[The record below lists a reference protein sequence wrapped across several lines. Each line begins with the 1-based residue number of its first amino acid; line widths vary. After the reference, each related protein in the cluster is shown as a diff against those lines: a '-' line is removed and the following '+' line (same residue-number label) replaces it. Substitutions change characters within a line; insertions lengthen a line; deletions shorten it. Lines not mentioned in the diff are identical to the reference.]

1 MKLRKFHL
9 KFLMQ
14 FRRVCDKLSNL
25 TKLRLGAF
33 FCRQSWSLADVSWP
47 SFNQLVSLSI
57 RQLVIRSVFVI
68 QWVGSVR
75 QCDNYLRNELNNLYF
90 PLEWLLQVFF
100 PRSLRFCFLH
110 FNCSLAAKSG
120 DGGGKWGGEVP
131 GGTACSMLWKIHI
144 QHCLSQLGALSS
156 QRSEP
161 LFLTRWLMFQ
171 SDSVFCPTTIPK
183 RNFQLT
189 LLWPIV
195 SGCVVAVGGSPIS
208 DLSQPITG

>member
-1 MKLRKFHL
+1 MKLCKFHL

-120 DGGGKWGGEVP
+120 DGGGKWGGGNLEAQLV
-131 GGTACSMLWKIHI
+131 ACYEKFIYNIVYLNLEHS
-144 QHCLSQLGALSS
+144 ALRDVSLCFWLAGLCFS
-156 QRSEP
+156 LIRFFAPQQ
-161 LFLTRWLMFQ
+161 FLN
-171 SDSVFCPTTIPK
+171 V
-183 RNFQLT
+183 
-189 LLWPIV
+189 
-195 SGCVVAVGGSPIS
+195 IS
-208 DLSQPITG
+208 N